1 MRYALGSIYELT
13 DDKLVFA
20 KQLGAKDII
29 VHSPVLPG
37 KFPLGENYYEF
48 RRLLMLR
55 TRVEAAGLKLEAIEN
70 IPRDW
75 YLKVMLGLPGRDE
88 QIENFCE
95 TLRNMGK
102 AGIPILGYHFCPAG
116 VWRTCRDTPW
126 RGGARV
132 TSFDYELVKDAPLTE
147 HGVVT
152 EEEMWDN
159 FTYFI
164 KRVVPVAEEA
174 GVKMGLHP
182 DDPPVRSLAGIA
194 RIMRSPEAFRRV
206 IEIVPSDYNGLE
218 FCQGTFSEMGID
230 VIKAIEYFGSRKK
243 IFYVHFR
250 NVLGKPE
257 KFNETFID
265 DGQTDM
271 LQAVLAYKRVG
282 FEGCLI
288 DDHVPMGVDDSRWGH
303 RGRAY
308 AGGYIRALI
317 KAANALG

>member
-20 KQLGAKDII
+20 KQLGAADII

-37 KFPLGENYYEF
+37 KAPLGEGFYGF
-48 RRLLMLR
+48 HPLLMLR
-55 TRVEAAGLKLEAIEN
+55 TRVEAAGLKLNAIEN

-75 YLKVMLGLPGRDE
+75 YVKVMLGQPGRDE
-88 QIENFCE
+88 EIENFCK
-95 TLRNMGK
+95 TLENMGK
-102 AGIPILGYHFCPAG
+102 AGIPILGYNFCLGG
-116 VWRTCRDTPW
+116 VWRTSGHTPW

-132 TSFDYELVKDAPLTE
+132 TSFDYELAKDAPVTPL
-147 HGVVT
+147 GVVT
-152 EEEMWDN
+152 DEQLWASFE
-159 FTYFI
+159 YFL
-164 KRVVPVAEEA
+164 KRVIPTAEQA

-182 DDPPVRSLAGIA
+182 DDPPVPSLGGIA
-194 RIMRSPEAFRRV
+194 RIMRSVDAFKRV
-206 IEIVPSDYNGLE
+206 VELVPSDYNGIE

-230 VIKAIEYFGSRKK
+230 VIEAIRYFGSRKK

-250 NVLGKPE
+250 NVLGTPH

-271 LQAVLAYKRVG
+271 LKAVMAYKEVG
-282 FEGCLI
+282 FDGCLI
-288 DDHVPMGVDDSRWGH
+288 DDHVPMGVEDSPWGH

-308 AGGYIRALI
+308 AAGYIQALI
-317 KAANALG
+317 KAVNALT

>member
-55 TRVEAAGLKLEAIEN
+55 TRVEAAGLRLEAIEN

-75 YLKVMLGLPGRDE
+75 YLRVMLGLPGRDE
-88 QIENFCE
+88 QIENFCK

-152 EEEMWDN
+152 EEQMWDN

-164 KRVVPVAEEA
+164 ERVIPVAEEV

-182 DDPPVRSLAGIA
+182 DDPPVPSLAGIA
-194 RIMRSPEAFRRV
+194 RIMRSVEAFKRV
-206 IEIVPSDYNGLE
+206 IEIVPSEYNGIE

-250 NVLGKPE
+250 NVLGKPT
-257 KFNETFID
+257 KFHETFID

-271 LQAVLAYKRVG
+271 LEAVLAYKKVG

-288 DDHVPMGVDDSRWGH
+288 DDHVPMGVDDSPWGY

-317 KAANALG
+317 KAVNALA